1 MNILTQENLIQ
12 ERNYIPIDIETRFH
26 ACNRQVISLRP
37 IRKILPFYHVK
48 RSSLYRWLKRFDGT
62 KESLYDKSHKPLSD
76 HSKKLK
82 PEIVKKVLAF
92 HRRNSNQSF
101 IEI

>member
-26 ACNRQVISLRP
+26 ACNRRVVSLRP
-37 IRKILPFYHVK
+37 IRKILSFYHVK

-62 KESLYDKSHKPLSD
+62 KESLYDKSHKSLSD
-76 HSKKLK
+76 HPKKIKQRSLRK
-82 PEIVKKVLAF
+82 Y
-92 HRRNSNQSF
+92 
-101 IEI
+101 